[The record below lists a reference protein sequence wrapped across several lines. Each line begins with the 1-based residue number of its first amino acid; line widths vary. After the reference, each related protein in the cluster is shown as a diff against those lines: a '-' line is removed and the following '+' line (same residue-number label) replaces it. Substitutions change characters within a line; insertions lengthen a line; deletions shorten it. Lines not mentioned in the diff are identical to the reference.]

1 MQPETTAA
9 EVATDVIE
17 ATRWSQIILLLKEN
31 QLVTALCL
39 FVLWQT
45 GTLLT
50 VTQEV
55 SGVMC

>member
-1 MQPETTAA
+1 MQPESAAA

-17 ATRWSQIILLLKEN
+17 ATRWAQVITLLKEN

-45 GTLLT
+45 GTLLSF
-50 VTQEV
+50 TQEV

>member
-1 MQPETTAA
+1 MQKTQAAA
-9 EVATDVIE
+9 EVVETVVDATKWAQLV
-17 ATRWSQIILLLKEN
+17 TLVKEN

-50 VTQEV
+50 ISQEV
-55 SGVMC
+55 GGVMC

>member
-1 MQPETTAA
+1 MLKESAVEDA
-9 EVATDVIE
+9 LEV
-17 ATRWSQIILLLKEN
+17 TRWAQLVTLVKEN

-39 FVLWQT
+39 FILWQT

-50 VTQEV
+50 ISTEV

>member
-1 MQPETTAA
+1 MSTAKQA
-9 EVATDVIE
+9 SDLASTALD
-17 ATRWSQIILLLKEN
+17 ATRWAQLVTLVKEN

-45 GTLLT
+45 GAILT
-50 VTQEV
+50 MSQEV